1 MFNFFKKTNINEE
14 EPKNDKEDVVAS
26 ISYFVKRN
34 GPVIVDVAVEDYNE
48 DSMNALFS
56 ILDIL
61 CQDQCYVETVNI
73 IRNSLTKENKDDL
86 LILLINHIGK
96 QMIKESG
103 NKISTYNESLRS
115 QPCIKPSDMLK

>member
-1 MFNFFKKTNINEE
+1 MFNFFNKTNINKE

-48 DSMNALFS
+48 ESMNALFS
-56 ILDIL
+56 ILDVL
-61 CQDQCYVETVNI
+61 CQDQCYVETVTV
-73 IRNSLTKENKDDL
+73 IRNSLAKENKDDL
-86 LILLINHIGK
+86 LVLLISHLGK
-96 QMIKESG
+96 QMIKEGG
-103 NKISTYNESLRS
+103 NKISTHNESLRS